1 MDPARQQ
8 RLSEFVEWT
17 QQHITGDEKGEAQ
30 IYLDHLLRAFG
41 QRGLLEVGGTPEF
54 RIRQK
59 TDDHSGVT
67 FADYVWKPVVLIE
80 MKKRGTDLRRHFRQ
94 AFDYWIHSVPNR
106 PAYTVLCNFDEF
118 HIYDFNESLEDPLDT
133 LTLEELP
140 QRFGPL
146 AFLFPTNEKPT
157 FRVDRL
163 EVTKAA
169 ADLLAAV
176 YNVLAKRQDV
186 GPTTAQRFILQT
198 LIALFSED
206 IDLLPKYFFTQLLD
220 ECIDP
225 PKAFDLLDGMFRAM
239 NTPGGVSGGR
249 YKGVPYFNGG
259 IFATPAP
266 VELGGDEVS
275 RLKRASEYNWAHI
288 SPDIFGTIFQ
298 HSMND
303 AERHKYGG
311 HYTTPTDI
319 MKIVKPTIVDP
330 WRTAIAEAR
339 KIEQLMALRQRL
351 YSFRVLDPACGS
363 GNFLYIAYREFK
375 RIEAELVERIAEVS
389 TARDRAQPVFG
400 FVTSK
405 QFFGM
410 DIVPFA
416 VELAK
421 VTMTLGHK
429 LAIDE
434 LHVDEPALPLDNLD
448 ENIRC
453 VDALIDWPIDG
464 STPADFDPK
473 KKRERTPWPKAD
485 VIIGNPP
492 FLGAKR
498 LKPERG
504 ADYVN
509 AVRKAYPK
517 VPGMADYCVYWIA
530 RAQEHLP
537 MCTPADPLRGRA
549 GLVGTQNIRNNKSRE
564 GGLDQVVK
572 SGTIVEAVDN
582 QPWSGEANVHVSIV
596 NWVKHEPPPTKIAGA
611 EYETGA
617 FDTKRLLIPERKKL
631 WYRID
636 AAMPLFPAPAGKR
649 RRSTTVAGKRGSPR
663 KDKSFELT
671 FREATF
677 LNSALSDQV
686 PLGAAHTLSVNEG
699 FCYTGQY
706 PRHAGFM
713 LSGQEAAKLLAANA
727 ANREVVHPFV
737 VGREFLGGALDNR
750 WVIDFQRR
758 DILEA
763 SAFADVFAHLK
774 QDVLPIVRRKAELER
789 KRTGRDIG
797 QDQNWLRTWWQHFR
811 SRPELIAKISG
822 LRRYLVCSR
831 VTKRPIFAFLDSEL
845 RPGDALSCF
854 TLDDDYSFGVLQS
867 DAHWRWFVAKCSK
880 LKSDYRYTPES
891 VFDTFAW
898 PQGNGFDGPAAAR
911 VGTISEAG
919 RRIRQIRDDALKN
932 MTGGLRALYR
942 TLEIDGKNPLKD
954 AHAALDA
961 AVLDAYG
968 FDPKKDLLKQL
979 LDLNLEVA
987 RRIERG
993 QPVVAPGTPPSY
1005 PQDRRAELVTE
1016 DCIRAGQPQ

>member
-1 MDPARQQ
+1 MDQARQQ
-8 RLSEFVEWT
+8 RLAEFVEWT
-17 QQHITGDEKGEAQ
+17 HQHIKGDEKGEAQ
-30 IYLDHLLRAFG
+30 IYLDHLLKAFG

-54 RIRQK
+54 RIRQN

-80 MKKRGTDLRRHFRQ
+80 MKKRGADLRKHFRQ
-94 AFDYWIHSVPNR
+94 AFDYWVHCVPNR

-118 HIYDFNESLEDPLDT
+118 HIYDFNESLEDPLDK
-133 LTLEELP
+133 LTLDELP
-140 QRFGPL
+140 ARFGPL

-169 ADLLAAV
+169 ADLLADV
-176 YNVLAKRQDV
+176 YTILAKREDV
-186 GPTTAQRFILQT
+186 GPTTAQRFILQA
-198 LIALFSED
+198 LICLFSED
-206 IDLLPKYFFTQLLD
+206 INLLPKYFFTHLLE
-220 ECIDP
+220 ECVDP

-266 VELGGDEVS
+266 VELAPDEVS
-275 RLKRASEYNWAHI
+275 RLHRAAEYDWSNI

-298 HSMND
+298 HSMNAD
-303 AERHKYGG
+303 ERHKYGG

-330 WRTAIAEAR
+330 WRSAIAEA
-339 KIEQLMALRQRL
+339 KSIKQLMALRQRL

-363 GNFLYIAYREFK
+363 GNFLYIAYRELK
-375 RIEAELVERIAEVS
+375 RIEAELIERIAEVS
-389 TARDRAQPVFG
+389 TAKDRAQPVFG

-405 QFFGM
+405 QFFGL

-464 STPADFDPK
+464 STPADFEPK

-537 MCTPADPLRGRA
+537 MCTAADPLRGRA

-611 EYETGA
+611 EYEKEA
-617 FDTKRLLIPERKKL
+617 FDESRLLIPNRKKL
-631 WYRID
+631 WYKVD
-636 AAMPLFPAPAGKR
+636 AAMPLFPKPEGKR

-663 KDKSFELT
+663 RDKSYELSY
-671 FREATF
+671 RETPHI
-677 LNSALSDQV
+677 NSALSDQTDV
-686 PLGAAHTLSVNEG
+686 SNARVLKSNIEPQRCFQGVVAGYEG
-699 FCYTGQY
+699 FVLTRKERLAIVQAD
-706 PRHAGFM
+706 PR
-713 LSGQEAAKLLAANA
+713 SQ
-727 ANREVVHPFV
+727 VVIHPF
-737 VGREFLGGALDNR
+737 L
-750 WVIDFQRR
+750 I
-758 DILEA
+758 
-763 SAFADVFAHLK
+763 
-774 QDVLPIVRRKAELER
+774 
-789 KRTGRDIG
+789 GRDIVTGTG
-797 QDQNWLRTWWQHFR
+797 QPTRFVIDLTGMDVLEAQRFSGAFEHLKTTVMK
-811 SRPELIAKISG
+811 EVIAKAKPGESHDSG
-822 LRRYLVCSR
+822 RAAHVEKWWEMWRARSLMVQTIRPLSRYVVCSG
-831 VTKRPIFAFLDSEL
+831 VTKRPIFCFVESAVRADHAVFAFAFE
-845 RPGDALSCF
+845 
-854 TLDDDYSFGVLQS
+854 DDYSFAILQS
-867 DAHWRWFVAKCSK
+867 HAHWLWFVTKCSK
-880 LKSDYRYTPES
+880 LTERFRYTPPT
-891 VFDTFAW
+891 VYDTFPW
-898 PQGNGFDGPAAAR
+898 PQGPEFHGPSQKLMQTAC
-911 VGTISEAG
+911 ELG
-919 RRIRQIRDDALKN
+919 RSIRSIRDGALEK
-932 MTGGLRALYR
+932 MKGGLRALYR
-942 TLEIDGKNPLKD
+942 TLEIPGKNPLRD
-954 AHAALDA
+954 AHAALDL

-993 QPVVAPGTPPSY
+993 QPVVAPGIPPSY
-1005 PQDRRAELVTE
+1005 PEDRRAELVTD
-1016 DCIRAGQPQ
+1016 DCIRAE

>member
-1 MDPARQQ
+1 MDSARQQ
-8 RLSEFVEWT
+8 RLTDFVDWT
-17 QQHITGDEKGEAQ
+17 HQHITGDEKGEAQ
-30 IYLDHLLRAFG
+30 IYLDHLLKAFG

-54 RIRQK
+54 RIRQS
-59 TDDHSGVT
+59 TEDHSGVT

-118 HIYDFNESLEDPLDT
+118 HIYDFNESLEDPLDI
-133 LTLEELP
+133 LTLDELP
-140 QRFGPL
+140 TRFGPL

-169 ADLLAAV
+169 ADLLADV
-176 YNVLAKRQDV
+176 YSVLSKRQDI
-186 GPTTAQRFILQT
+186 GPTTAQRFILQA

-206 IDLLPKYFFTQLLD
+206 IGLLPKYFFTQLLD
-220 ECIDP
+220 ECVDP
-225 PKAFDLLDGMFRAM
+225 PKAFDLLDGLFRAM

-266 VELGGDEVS
+266 VELAPDEVN
-275 RLKRASEYNWAHI
+275 RLHRAAEYDWSNI

-298 HSMND
+298 HSMNAD
-303 AERHKYGG
+303 ERHKYGG

-330 WRTAIAEAR
+330 WRTAIKEAR
-339 KIEQLMALRQRL
+339 SIKQLMALRQRL

-363 GNFLYIAYREFK
+363 GNFLYIAYRELK
-375 RIEAELVERIAEVS
+375 RIEAELVETIAETS
-389 TARDRAQPVFG
+389 TAKDRADPVFG

-405 QFFGM
+405 QFFGL

-464 STPADFDPK
+464 SAPPDFDAK
-473 KKRERTPWPKAD
+473 AKRERTPWPKAD

-537 MCTPADPLRGRA
+537 MCTATDPLRGRA

-611 EYETGA
+611 EYEKEA
-617 FDTKRLLIPERKKL
+617 FDESRLLIPERKRL
-631 WYRID
+631 WYKTD
-636 AAMPLFPAPAGKR
+636 AALPLFPAPQGKR
-649 RRSTTVAGKRGSPR
+649 RRSTTVAGKRGAPR
-663 KDKSFELT
+663 KDKSYELT
-671 FREATF
+671 YRESPE
-677 LNSALSDQV
+677 LNSALSDRTDVSAAKRLQCNQHPQRCFQGV
-686 PLGAAHTLSVNEG
+686 VTGYSGFVTTTSHRSRLLAKNPALATVIRPYLIGRDLVTGTGAPSRAVVDFDS
-699 FCYTGQY
+699 
-706 PRHAGFM
+706 RDM
-713 LSGQEAAKLLAANA
+713 LS
-727 ANREVVHPFV
+727 
-737 VGREFLGGALDNR
+737 
-750 WVIDFQRR
+750 
-758 DILEA
+758 A
-763 SAFADVFAHLK
+763 SAFTEAFSIVKSA
-774 QDVLPIVRRKAELER
+774 VLPAVRKSATDARASDMANAR
-789 KRTGRDIG
+789 RDHL
-797 QDQNWLRTWWQHFR
+797 DRWWQFWNVRVSMREAFR
-811 SRPELIAKISG
+811 ALDRYVALSRTS
-822 LRRYLVCSR
+822 
-831 VTKRPIFAFLDSEL
+831 KRPIFCFVSTDVCPDSKIQTFAF
-845 RPGDALSCF
+845 
-854 TLDDDYSFGVLQS
+854 DDDYAFSILS
-867 DAHWRWFVAKCSK
+867 SSAHWVWLTYKGAR
-880 LKSDYRYTPES
+880 LKTADDRAYSSRS
-891 VFDTFAW
+891 VFDTLAW
-898 PQGNGFDGPAAAR
+898 PQGPQFSGPSAN
-911 VGTISEAG
+911 VTDEIAG
-919 RRIRQIRDDALKN
+919 AGRIIRRIREEALKGAK
-932 MTGGLRALYR
+932 GGLRALYR
-942 TLEIDGKNPLKD
+942 TLELPGKNPLKD

-979 LDLNLEVA
+979 LNLNLEVA

-993 QPVVAPGTPPSY
+993 QPVVAPGIPPSY
-1005 PQDRRAELVTE
+1005 PEERRAELVTD
-1016 DCIRAGQPQ
+1016 DCIRAE

>member
-1 MDPARQQ
+1 MDQARQE
-8 RLSEFVEWT
+8 RLTDFVDWT
-17 QQHITGDEKGEAQ
+17 HQHIKGDEKGEAQ
-30 IYLDHLLRAFG
+30 IYLDHLLKAFG

-54 RIRQK
+54 RIRQN
-59 TDDHSGVT
+59 TEDHSGVT

-94 AFDYWIHSVPNR
+94 AFDYWIHCVPNR

-118 HIYDFNESLEDPLDT
+118 HIYDFNESLEDPLDI
-133 LTLEELP
+133 LKLDELP
-140 QRFGPL
+140 DRFGPL

-169 ADLLAAV
+169 ADLLADV
-176 YNVLAKRQDV
+176 FSILSKRQDV
-186 GPTTAQRFILQT
+186 GPTTAQRFILQA

-206 IDLLPKYFFTQLLD
+206 INLLPKYFFTQLLD
-220 ECIDP
+220 ECVDP
-225 PKAFDLLDGMFRAM
+225 PKAFDLLDGLFRAM

-266 VELGGDEVS
+266 VELAPDEVN
-275 RLKRASEYNWAHI
+275 RLHRAAEYDWSNI

-298 HSMND
+298 HSMNEG
-303 AERHKYGG
+303 ERHKYGG

-339 KIEQLMALRQRL
+339 TIKQLGDLRRRL

-363 GNFLYIAYREFK
+363 GNFLYIAYRELK
-375 RIEAELVERIAEVS
+375 RIEAELIERIAEVS
-389 TARDRAQPVFG
+389 TAKDRAQPVFG

-405 QFFGM
+405 QFFGL

-464 STPADFDPK
+464 SAPADFDPK

-611 EYETGA
+611 EYEAGA
-617 FDTKRLLIPERKKL
+617 FDAKRLLIPEQKKL
-631 WYRID
+631 WHKVD
-636 AAMPLFPAPAGKR
+636 ATMPLFPAPEGRK
-649 RRSTTVAGKRGSPR
+649 RRSTTVAGKRGNPR

-671 FREATF
+671 YRESGQI
-677 LNSALSDQV
+677 NSALSDDV
-686 PLGAAHTLSVNEG
+686 GVAVARVLPCNSEPKRVFN
-699 FCYTGQY
+699 GQF
-706 PRHAGFM
+706 PRHQGFVLDQAM
-713 LSGQEAAKLLAANA
+713 AREMVDADAVNA
-727 ANREVVHPFV
+727 DVVHPYLI
-737 VGREFLGGALDNR
+737 GRSMLTAVAPDR
-750 WVIDFQRR
+750 WIIDFQKR
-758 DILEA
+758 DVLEA
-763 SAFADVFAHLK
+763 RRYSLPFARVERL
-774 QDVLPIVRRKAELER
+774 VLPHIRGYAVRERDRTEKA
-789 KRTGRDIG
+789 TG
-797 QDQNWLRTWWQHFR
+797 QDQTWLRLWWQHFR
-811 SRPELIAKISG
+811 CRKELIDQVSA
-822 LRRYLVCSR
+822 LARFLVCPE
-831 VTKRPIFAFLDSEL
+831 VTKRPVFCFVDSKI
-845 RPGDALSCF
+845 RPDHTLECF
-854 TLDDDYSFGVLQS
+854 TFDDDYSFGVLQAN
-867 DAHWRWFVAKCSK
+867 AHWEWFIAKCSK
-880 LKSDYRYTPES
+880 LKSDFRYTPES
-891 VFDTFAW
+891 VFDTFPW
-898 PQGNGFDGPAAAR
+898 PQGAKFGGPTAKQIDAVA
-911 VGTISEAG
+911 EAG
-919 RRIRQIRDDALKN
+919 RAIRRVRDEALKK
-932 MTGGLRALYR
+932 MKGGLRALYR
-942 TLEIDGKNPLKD
+942 TLELPGRNPLKE

-961 AVLDAYG
+961 AVLEAYG
-968 FDPKKDLLKQL
+968 FDATKDLLKQL
-979 LDLNLEVA
+979 LDLNLEVT

-993 QPVVAPGTPPSY
+993 QSVVAPGIPPSY
-1005 PQDRRAELVTE
+1005 PEDRRASLVTE
-1016 DCIRAGQPQ
+1016 DCIRAE